1 MTVSPGQGARRR
13 VLVTG
18 AAGFLGSHVVEQ
30 LSAAGSYDVVA
41 TDIGRSDR
49 AAALADLD
57 GVEYL
62 AMDLRDTAALEAAV
76 IASDAVVHL
85 AAVRTQAASASPR
98 DAHDVN
104 VGATYDLLSLSARH
118 RVERLVLGSTHSVY
132 GAFDDPAVSA
142 FTEEQACVRR
152 GLSMYAA
159 SKLAAEAFAE
169 AFANAG
175 GAPYVILRYGTI
187 YGPRAN
193 RDSNA
198 GILLDMLVDLDQG
211 KRPSVPWRRDA
222 VHALVY
228 VDDAALATVRALE
241 AADVERTAVN
251 VVGPPVTA
259 EELYTTL
266 VRVYGGDPDG
276 IEWRDERTRYQHV
289 SSQRLASELGVTA
302 PTDLHDGLHSLV
314 DWYRKDV
321 AGLDGTPALG
331 G

>member
-1 MTVSPGQGARRR
+1 MTPARRR

-30 LSAAGSYDVVA
+30 LSASGAYDVVA
-41 TDIGRSDR
+41 TDVVAADR
-49 AAALADLD
+49 AEGLAALD
-57 GVEYL
+57 GVEYQ
-62 AMDLRDTAALEAAV
+62 AMDLRDTATLEAAV
-76 IASDAVVHL
+76 VACDAVIHL

-98 DAHDVN
+98 VAHDVN
-104 VGATYDLLSLSARH
+104 VGATYDLVSLSARH
-118 RVERLVLGSTHSVY
+118 GVGRLVLGSTHSVY
-132 GAFDDPAVSA
+132 GAFDDPGASA
-142 FTEEQACVRR
+142 FTEEQACIRR

-169 AFANAG
+169 AFANVG

-198 GILLDMLVDLDQG
+198 GILLDMLAALDQG
-211 KRPSVPWRRDA
+211 HRPSVPWRRDA

-241 AADVERTAVN
+241 AAGVERTAVN

-266 VRVYGGDPDG
+266 VRVYGADPDA
-276 IEWRDERTRYQHV
+276 IEWLDERTRYQLV
-289 SSQRLASELGVTA
+289 SSERLASQLGVTS
-302 PTDLHDGLHSLV
+302 TTELHRGLEALV
-314 DWYRKDV
+314 DWYRRDV
-321 AGLDGTPALG
+321 RRLDDTPALG

>member
-1 MTVSPGQGARRR
+1 

-18 AAGFLGSHVVEQ
+18 AAGFLGSHVVER
-30 LSAAGSYDVVA
+30 LSASGTYDVVA
-41 TDIGRSDR
+41 TDVVASDR
-49 AAALADLD
+49 GEALATLQ
-57 GVEYL
+57 GVDFLE
-62 AMDLRDTAALEAAV
+62 MDLRDTPALEDAV
-76 IASDAVVHL
+76 GACDAVVHL

-98 DAHDVN
+98 AAHDVN

-118 RVERLVLGSTHSVY
+118 GVQRLVLGSTHSVY

-142 FTEEQACVRR
+142 FTEDQACIRR

-169 AFANAG
+169 AFANVG

-198 GILLDMLVDLDQG
+198 GILLDMLSALDQG
-211 KRPSVPWRRDA
+211 ARPSVPWRREA
-222 VHALVY
+222 VHALVH

-241 AADVERTAVN
+241 RGGIERTAVN
-251 VVGPPVTA
+251 VVGPPITA

-266 VRVYGGDPDG
+266 VSVYGGDPAE

-289 SSQRLASELGVTA
+289 SSQRLASELGLVET
-302 PTDLHDGLHSLV
+302 TDVRSGLQSLV
-314 DWYRKDV
+314 DWHRSDV
-321 AGLDGTPALG
+321 ALGAPGLKG
-331 G
+331 